1 MRVLAGSVLAFET
14 IVVLLAIPVATTV
27 EDVPT
32 GRAVA
37 VGAGLAVACVL
48 AAALLR
54 YRFGYVLGSLVQ
66 VGVVATG
73 FVIPLMFV
81 VGGVFAALWVTAIV
95 LGRKAAGP
103 GTVPDSSKEA

>member
-1 MRVLAGSVLAFET
+1 VRVLAGSVLAFES

-32 GRAVA
+32 GRAIA
-37 VGAGLAVACVL
+37 VGAGLAIACIV

-54 YRFGYVLGSLVQ
+54 SRVGYVLGSVIQ
-66 VGVVATG
+66 VGVVSTG
-73 FVIPLMFV
+73 FVIPVMFV

-95 LGRKAAGP
+95 LGRSAAGP